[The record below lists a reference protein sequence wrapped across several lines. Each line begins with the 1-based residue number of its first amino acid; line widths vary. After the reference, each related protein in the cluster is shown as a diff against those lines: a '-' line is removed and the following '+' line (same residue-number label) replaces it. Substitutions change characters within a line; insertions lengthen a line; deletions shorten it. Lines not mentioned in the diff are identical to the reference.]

1 MRAAEI
7 FEQAQTLTAAFF
19 GVKLGREDIVAGD
32 DGGEIDSVVANAGD
46 KIVAAVAG
54 FDRVRMDEIKP
65 RPVFHSGEKRMR
77 LRLPSLAPAEARG
90 SSRIRQFTETSRKK
104 STTMPLKISG
114 FSSGAAWAAP
124 GITARSAFRMPRHNS
139 RARSKG

>member
-19 GVKLGREDIVAGD
+19 GVKLSREDIVAGD
-32 DGGEIDSVVANAGD
+32 DGGEIVAVVANAGD
-46 KIVAAVAG
+46 K
-54 FDRVRMDEIKP
+54 
-65 RPVFHSGEKRMR
+65 
-77 LRLPSLAPAEARG
+77 
-90 SSRIRQFTETSRKK
+90 SRIRQFTETSRKK

-139 RARSKG
+139 CARSKG